1 MSYELLKSPGK
12 IGTMELKNRTVFP
25 AMGAGLWDLKKDPD
39 CKRLAAYH
47 ARRAQA
53 GCALN
58 LIEITAVHVTS
69 RSLGDPSLYA
79 DEFIPAFRRMADAV
93 HRAGGKLGVQ
103 LWHGG
108 RQLFHKDFDGQ
119 IVAPSPIGC
128 SEVVG
133 EKPRA
138 LTTAECY
145 EIIESYGDTAVRAKE
160 AGLDC
165 VEIHGAHGYLID
177 QFLNEYTN
185 KRTDEFGGSIE
196 NRCRFG
202 VLVVENIRKKVGA
215 DYPVL
220 MRVNAYERCLQ
231 PGGIEIEEAI
241 EAAKR
246 FAAAGIDCLDISQGS
261 YDIEDIQ
268 VPPYYYPVKYNADNA
283 AQFKKAFP
291 HIPVLCAGRLITP
304 ELCEEV
310 LQNGQCDFV
319 GLGRV
324 QLADPDFVKK
334 VYEDRPDEIIKC
346 IGCEQGCVEHIFD
359 PEMDEIG
366 CVFHPESGHEQD
378 YMVEPAKV
386 KKKVLVIG
394 AGPAGLEAAGL
405 LAERGHE
412 VVVFEKAPR
421 FGGQTGIAC
430 AAPGKELMLDNMYTM
445 AHLAAKAGARILLN
459 TEASKERIERLA
471 PDYIIDAAG
480 AHSLIP
486 PITGAEYAYDA
497 WNILGGQGI
506 KDDFVVIIGG
516 GLVGIEVMEIL
527 GEQGKKL
534 MVVEMMD
541 AVARDV
547 AAYLAQHTRWQF
559 DKYRVDI
566 RTNTKCV
573 SITADSVTL
582 EKDGNQTVIPCRA
595 VVLAT
600 GSRSNS
606 EVEEVVKS
614 TGIPYSVI
622 GDAKQTGKLM
632 HAIRQGNELG
642 RAL

>member
-1 MSYELLKSPGK
+1 MNYELLRSPGK

-25 AMGAGLWDLKKDPD
+25 AMGAGLWDLEKDPD
-39 CKRLAAYH
+39 CNRLAAYH
-47 ARRAQA
+47 ARRAEA

-58 LIEITAVHVTS
+58 IIEITAVHLTS
-69 RSLGDPSLYA
+69 RSSGDPSLYS
-79 DEFIPAFRRMADAV
+79 DEFIPAFQNMADVV
-93 HRAGGKLGVQ
+93 HQAGGKLGVQ

-128 SEVVG
+128 SEVVE

-138 LTTAECY
+138 LTTEECY
-145 EIIESYGDTAVRAKE
+145 EIIEAYGDAAVRAKK

-165 VEIHGAHGYLID
+165 VEVHGAHGYLID

-185 KRTDEFGGSIE
+185 KRTDEFGGSFV

-202 VLVVENIRKKVGA
+202 VLVVENIRKKVGPN
-215 DYPVL
+215 YPVL

-241 EAAKR
+241 EAARK
-246 FAAAGIDCLDISQGS
+246 FVAAGIDGLDISQGS

-268 VPPYYYPVKYNADNA
+268 VPPYYYPVKYNAQNA
-283 AQFKKAFP
+283 AQFKKA
-291 HIPVLCAGRLITP
+291 IPEVPILCAGRLITP

-310 LQNGQCDFV
+310 LRDGQCDFV

-334 VYEDRPDEIIKC
+334 IYENRQNEIIKC

-359 PEMDEIG
+359 PAMDGIS
-366 CVFHPESGHEQD
+366 CVFHPESGHEQN
-378 YMVEPAKV
+378 YAVEPAKEE
-386 KKKVLVIG
+386 KKVLVIG
-394 AGPAGLEAAGL
+394 AGPAGLEAARM
-405 LAERGHE
+405 LAERGHN
-412 VVVFEKAPR
+412 VTVFEKAPR
-421 FGGQTGIAC
+421 FGGQINIAA

-445 AHLAAKAGARILLN
+445 AHLAEKAGAKILLN
-459 TEASKERIERLA
+459 TEATKDRIECLA
-471 PDYIIDAAG
+471 PDYIVDAAG

-486 PITGAEYAYDA
+486 PIPGVEYAYDA
-497 WNILGGQGI
+497 WNVLHGQGI
-506 KDDFVVIIGG
+506 KDDFVVIVGG
-516 GLVGIEVMEIL
+516 GLVGIETMEIL

-541 AVARDV
+541 AVAKDV
-547 AAYLAQHTRWQF
+547 AAYLTQHTMWQF
-559 DKYRVDI
+559 EKYHVDI

-573 SITADSVTL
+573 SITEDSVTL
-582 EKDGNQTVIPCRA
+582 EKDGIQNTVLCKA
-595 VVLAT
+595 VVIAT

-606 EVEEVVKS
+606 DVEEVVKS
-614 TGIPYSVI
+614 TEIPYSVI
-622 GDAKQTGKLM
+622 GDAKRTGKM
-632 HAIRQGNELG
+632 MRAIWQGNELG
-642 RAL
+642 RTL

>member
-1 MSYELLKSPGK
+1 MSYELLKSPGQ
-12 IGTMELKNRTVFP
+12 IGTMKLKNRTVFP
-25 AMGAGLWDLKKDPD
+25 AMGAGLWDLEKDPD
-39 CKRLAAYH
+39 CNRLAAYH
-47 ARRAQA
+47 ARRAKA

-58 LIEITAVHVTS
+58 LIEITAVHLTS
-69 RSLGDPSLYA
+69 RSSGDPSLYS
-79 DEFIPAFRRMADAV
+79 DEFIPAFKKMADAV
-93 HRAGGKLGVQ
+93 HQAGGKLGVQ

-108 RQLFHKDFDGQ
+108 RQLFHRDFDGQ

-145 EIIESYGDTAVRAKE
+145 EIIEAYGDAAVRAKE

-185 KRTDEFGGSIE
+185 KRTDEFGGSFE

-202 VLVVENIRKKVGA
+202 VLVVENIRSKVGA

-220 MRVNAYERCLQ
+220 MRVNAYERCLE

-241 EAAKR
+241 EAAKK
-246 FAAAGIDCLDISQGS
+246 FVDAGIDCLDISQGS

-268 VPPYYYPVKYNADNA
+268 VPPYYYPVKYNAENA
-283 AQFKKAFP
+283 AQFKKVFP
-291 HIPVLCAGRLITP
+291 EVPVLCAGRLITP

-310 LQNGQCDFV
+310 LQDGMCDFV

-324 QLADPDFVKK
+324 QLADPDFVTK
-334 VYEDRPDEIIKC
+334 VYENRPDEIIKC

-359 PEMDEIG
+359 PDMDGIT
-366 CVFHPESGHEQD
+366 CVFHPESGHELNYQ
-378 YMVEPAKV
+378 MEPARE
-386 KKKVLVIG
+386 KKKFLVIG
-394 AGPAGLEAAGL
+394 AGPAGLEVSRT
-405 LAERGHE
+405 LAQRGHQ
-412 VVVFEKAPR
+412 VTVFEKAPR
-421 FGGQTGIAC
+421 FGGQIGIAA

-445 AHLAAKAGARILLN
+445 AHLAAKAGVEIRLN
-459 TEASKERIERLA
+459 TEATKERIEALA
-471 PDYIIDAAG
+471 PDHIIDAAG

-486 PITGAEYAYDA
+486 PIPGAEYAYDA
-497 WNILGGQGI
+497 WNVLAGQGI
-506 KDDFVVIIGG
+506 KEDFVVIIGG
-516 GLVGIEVMEIL
+516 GLVGIEMMEIL

-559 DKYRVDI
+559 DKYHVDV

-573 SITADSVTL
+573 AITEDSVTL
-582 EKDGNQTVIPCRA
+582 EQDGIQNTIACKA
-595 VVLAT
+595 VVFAT

-606 EVEEVVKS
+606 DVEELVKS

-622 GDAKQTGKLM
+622 GDAKRTGKLM
-632 HAIRQGNELG
+632 SAIAQGNELG
-642 RAL
+642 RTL

>member
-25 AMGAGLWDLKKDPD
+25 AMGAGLWDLLKDPD
-39 CKRLAAYH
+39 CNRLAAYH
-47 ARRAQA
+47 ARRAAA
-53 GCALN
+53 GCALCI
-58 LIEITAVHVTS
+58 IEITAVHLTS
-69 RSLGDPSLYA
+69 RSSGDPSLYS
-79 DEFIPAFRRMADAV
+79 DEFIPAFEKMAKAV
-93 HRAGGKLGVQ
+93 HQAGGKLGVQ

-119 IVAPSPIGC
+119 IVAPSAIGC

-133 EKPRA
+133 ETPRA
-138 LTTAECY
+138 LTAAECY
-145 EIIESYGDTAVRAKE
+145 EIIEAYGDAAVRAKK

-185 KRTDEFGGSIE
+185 KRTDEFGGNFE

-202 VLVVENIRKKVGA
+202 RLVVENIRQKVGP

-241 EAAKR
+241 EAANM

-268 VPPYYYPVKYNADNA
+268 VPPYYYPVKYNAGNA
-283 AQFKKAFP
+283 AQFKKA
-291 HIPVLCAGRLITP
+291 IPEIPILCAGRLITP

-310 LQNGQCDFV
+310 LRDEQCDFV

-324 QLADPDFVKK
+324 QLADPDFVRK
-334 VYEDRPDEIIKC
+334 VYENRPDEIIKC

-359 PEMDEIG
+359 PDMDG
-366 CVFHPESGHEQD
+366 VSCVFHPESGHEQV
-378 YMVEPAKV
+378 YTVEPAKE

-394 AGPAGLEAAGL
+394 AGPAGLEASRM
-405 LAERGHE
+405 LAERGHD
-412 VVVFEKAPR
+412 VTLFEKAPR
-421 FGGQTGIAC
+421 FGGQINIAA
-430 AAPGKELMLDNMYTM
+430 AAPGKDLMLDNLYTM
-445 AHLAAKAGARILLN
+445 AHLASKAGARILLN
-459 TEASKERIERLA
+459 TEADKDRIEDLE
-471 PDYIIDAAG
+471 PDYIVDAAG
-480 AHSLIP
+480 ARSLIP
-486 PITGAEYAYDA
+486 AIPGAEYAYDA
-497 WNILGGQGI
+497 WKILGGQGI
-506 KDDFVVIIGG
+506 RDEFVVIIGG
-516 GLVGIEVMEIL
+516 GLVGIETMEIL

-534 MVVEMMD
+534 MVVEMGD
-541 AVARDV
+541 AVAKDV

-559 DKYRVDI
+559 DKYHVDV
-566 RTNTKCV
+566 RTNTTCV
-573 SITADSVTL
+573 AITKDAVTL
-582 EKDGNQTVIPCRA
+582 EKDGVRQTISCNA
-595 VVLAT
+595 VVIAA
-600 GSRSNS
+600 GSQRNW

-622 GDAKQTGKLM
+622 GDAQRTGKM
-632 HAIRQGNELG
+632 MRAIWQGNELG
-642 RAL
+642 RRL

>member
-39 CKRLAAYH
+39 CNRLAAYH
-47 ARRAQA
+47 ARRAKA

-58 LIEITAVHVTS
+58 IIEITAVHLTS
-69 RSLGDPSLYA
+69 RSFGDPSLYS
-79 DEFIPAFRRMADAV
+79 DEFIPAFEKMAEAV
-93 HRAGGKLGVQ
+93 HQAGGKLGVQ

-138 LTTAECY
+138 LTTGECY
-145 EIIESYGDTAVRAKE
+145 EIIEAYGDAAVRAKK

-165 VEIHGAHGYLID
+165 IEIHGAHGYLID

-185 KRTDEFGGSIE
+185 KRTDEFGGSFE

-202 VLVVENIRKKVGA
+202 VLVVENIRKKVGSS
-215 DYPVL
+215 YPVL

-231 PGGIEIEEAI
+231 PGGIEIKEAI
-241 EAAKR
+241 EAAGK
-246 FAAAGIDCLDISQGS
+246 FVTAGIDCLDISQGS

-268 VPPYYYPVKYNADNA
+268 VPPYYYPVKYNAENA
-283 AQFKKAFP
+283 EQFKKVFP
-291 HIPVLCAGRLITP
+291 KVPILCAGRLITP

-310 LQNGQCDFV
+310 LQCSQCDFV

-334 VYEDRPDEIIKC
+334 VYENRPDEIIKC

-359 PEMDEIG
+359 PDMHGIS
-366 CVFHPESGHEQD
+366 CVFHPESGHEQE
-378 YMVEPAKV
+378 YLVEPAKV
-386 KKKVLVIG
+386 KKKILVIG
-394 AGPAGLEAAGL
+394 AGPAGLEASRM
-405 LAERGHE
+405 LAKRGHE
-412 VVVFEKAPR
+412 VTVFEKSPR
-421 FGGQTGIAC
+421 FGGQIGIAA
-430 AAPGKELMLDNMYTM
+430 AAPGKELMLDNIYTM
-445 AHLAAKAGARILLN
+445 AHLAAKAGVKILLQ
-459 TEASKERIERLA
+459 TEAVRERIQDLA

-480 AHSLIP
+480 AHSQILSIP
-486 PITGAEYAYDA
+486 GAEYAYDA
-497 WNILGGQGI
+497 WKILGGQGI
-506 KDDFVVIIGG
+506 KDNFVVIIGG
-516 GLVGIEVMEIL
+516 GLVGIEIMEVL

-534 MVVEMMD
+534 MLVEMGD
-541 AVARDV
+541 VVARDV

-559 DKYRVDI
+559 DKYHVEV
-566 RTNTKCV
+566 RTNTKCILV
-573 SITADSVTL
+573 TENSVTL
-582 EKDGNQTVIPCRA
+582 EQDGILNTIDCKA
-595 VVLAT
+595 VVFAT
-600 GSRSNS
+600 GSKSNS
-606 EVEEVVKS
+606 DVEEMVKS

-622 GDAKQTGKLM
+622 GDAKRTGKLM
-632 HAIRQGNELG
+632 GAIRQGNELG
-642 RAL
+642 RSL